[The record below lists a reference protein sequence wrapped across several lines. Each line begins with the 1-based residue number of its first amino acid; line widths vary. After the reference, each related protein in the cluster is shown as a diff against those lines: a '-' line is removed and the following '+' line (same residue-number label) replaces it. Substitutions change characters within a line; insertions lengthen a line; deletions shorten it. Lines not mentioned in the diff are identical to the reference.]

1 MGQFGVGQ
9 AVRRK
14 EDNRLLTG
22 GGRYLDD
29 VMVEGQ
35 SYAYF
40 VRSPHAHAKVNG
52 IDSADAAASAGVIG
66 VFTAKDVEAD
76 SLGGIPCLAVLTSR
90 DGSKMA
96 QPPHNLL
103 ASDKVRTVG
112 DAVAVV
118 VAETAKQA
126 KDAADLVMVDYDILP
141 SVTDTAAALS
151 SDATIWDEAPNNKVF
166 DWENGDR
173 EAVDA
178 VLAKAEH
185 VTKIDLVNN
194 RLVVASMEPR
204 GALGQY
210 DEKSGRYTLHTP
222 CQNVHMMRDIVAGAL
237 GAEAD
242 QVRVVSPDVGGGF
255 GMKVFVYPEQCLMPW
270 LAKKTGR
277 PVKWT
282 SERTEAF
289 VTDTQGRD
297 HVTHAELAMDKDGR
311 FLALRVEN
319 ISAMGAYLSNFAPMV
334 ATMAGTG
341 MVTGLYDI
349 PTAHVNV
356 VGVFTNTVP
365 IDAYRGAGRPEASH
379 IIERLV
385 DTAAQEIGLDPA
397 EIRRRNL
404 IPSDKLPYKAPL
416 GPNYDSGEFVK
427 NMDDAMKLAD
437 WDGFAARRSE
447 SAKAGKLRGIGMAC
461 YVEAAAGGPN
471 ENVDVIFEDDGTVTV
486 LIGTLT
492 NGQGHATS
500 YSQVLEEMLG
510 LPFDKINV
518 VQGDTD
524 RVETGGGTG
533 GSKSMMLGGAA
544 LKHAS
549 EAIIEKGKKVAA
561 HMLEAAESDIEFADG
576 TFSIVGTDRRLTIG
590 EVAAAAKDQA
600 NLPTGMDA
608 GLDTRAGSDVDSGT
622 YPNGCHVCELEI
634 DRDTGNVTL
643 INYVVVDD
651 FGKVINPLLVAGQV
665 HGGIVQGVGQVL
677 MENCVYDN
685 DSGQLVTGSYMD
697 YAMPRADNFP
707 TFTLDFNEVLCKT
720 NPMGIKGAGEAGT
733 VGALGCV
740 TNALVNAMQE
750 MGVKH
755 VEMPAT
761 AERLWRM
768 MDEAKAA

>member
-29 VMVEGQ
+29 VTFDGQ

-40 VRSPHAHAKVNG
+40 VRSPHAHAKIGG
-52 IDSADAAASAGVIG
+52 IDSADAAAASGVIG
-66 VFTAKDVEAD
+66 IFTAKDLEAENI
-76 SLGGIPCLAVLTSR
+76 GGIPCLAVLTSR

-103 ASDKVRTVG
+103 ASDRVRTVG

-126 KDAADLVMVDYDILP
+126 KDAADLVMVDYDVLP
-141 SVTDTAAALS
+141 SVTDTADALKS
-151 SDATIWDEAPNNKVF
+151 KATIWDEAPNNQVF

-178 VLAKAEH
+178 AFGQAAH
-185 VTKIDLVNN
+185 VTKVDLINN
-194 RLVVASMEPR
+194 RVVVASMEPR

-222 CQNVHMMRDIVAGAL
+222 CQHVHMMRDMVSGAL

-255 GMKVFVYPEQCLMPW
+255 GMKVFVYPEQCIMPW

-289 VTDTQGRD
+289 VSDTQGRD
-297 HVTHAELAMDKDGR
+297 HVTHAELAMDKDGK
-311 FLALRVEN
+311 FLALKVKN

-341 MVTGLYDI
+341 LLTGLYDI
-349 PTAHVNV
+349 PSAYVNV
-356 VGVFTNTVP
+356 VGVFTNTVS

-385 DTAAQEIGLDPA
+385 DSAAQDIGMDPA

-404 IPSDKLPYKAPL
+404 IPSSKLPFAAPL
-416 GPNYDSGEFVK
+416 GPNYDSGEFAA
-427 NMDDAMKLAD
+427 NMDAAMKLAD
-437 WDGFAARRSE
+437 WSGFEARRAS
-447 SAKAGKLRGIGMAC
+447 SAKEGKLRGIGMAC
-461 YVEAAAGGPN
+461 YVEAAAGAPN
-471 ENVDVIFEDDGTVTV
+471 ENVELIFEDDGSVTV

-510 LPFDKINV
+510 LPFDRINV

-524 RVETGGGTG
+524 KVKTGGGTG
-533 GSKSMMLGGAA
+533 GSKSMMLGASA
-544 LKHAS
+544 IKHAS
-549 EAIIEKGKKVAA
+549 EQIIEKGKKIAA
-561 HMLEAAESDIEFADG
+561 HMLEAAESDIEFGDG
-576 TFSIVGTDRRLTIG
+576 VFSIVGTDRRLTIG
-590 EVAAAAKDQA
+590 EVATAAKDQA
-600 NLPTGMDA
+600 NLPDGVDA
-608 GLDTRAGSDVDSGT
+608 GLDTRAGSDVNSGT
-622 YPNGCHVCELEI
+622 YPNGCHVCELDV
-634 DRDTGNVTL
+634 DRDTGEVTL

-677 MENCVYDN
+677 LENCVYDAE
-685 DSGQLVTGSYMD
+685 SGQLVTGSYMD

-707 TFTLDFNEVLCKT
+707 GFTLEFNEVLCKT

-740 TNALVNAMQE
+740 TNALVNALQD
-750 MGVKH
+750 MGITH

-761 AERLWRM
+761 AERLWRL

>member
-29 VMVEGQ
+29 LTFDGQ
-35 SYAYF
+35 AFAHF
-40 VRSPHAHAKVNG
+40 VRSPHAHAKING
-52 IDSADAAASAGVIG
+52 IDSAAAKAASGVLGI
-66 VFTAKDVEAD
+66 FTAAD
-76 SLGGIPCLAVLTSR
+76 LKADKIGGIPCLAVLTSR

-96 QPPHNLL
+96 QPPHDLL
-103 ASDKVRTVG
+103 ALDRVRTVG

-126 KDAADLVMVDYDILP
+126 KDAADLVEVDYDILP
-141 SVTDTAAALS
+141 SVTDTAGALTS
-151 SDATIWDEAPNNKVF
+151 KALVWDDAPGNRVF
-166 DWENGDR
+166 DWEKGDR
-173 EAVDA
+173 AAVDA
-178 VLAKAEH
+178 AFASAAH
-185 VTKIDLVNN
+185 ITKIDLTNN
-194 RLVVASMEPR
+194 RVVVASMEPR

-210 DEKSGRYTLHTP
+210 DTKTKRYTLHTP
-222 CQNVHMMRDIVAGAL
+222 CQHVHMMRDIVSGAL

-270 LAKKTGR
+270 VAKKVGR

-289 VTDTQGRD
+289 VSDTQGRD
-297 HVTHAELAMDKDGR
+297 HVTHAELAMDKDGK
-311 FLALRVEN
+311 FLAIKVEN

-341 MVTGLYDI
+341 LLTGLYDI
-349 PTAHVNV
+349 PAAYVNV
-356 VGVFTNTVP
+356 IGVFTNTVS

-385 DTAAQEIGLDPA
+385 DSAGYDMGIDPA

-404 IPSDKLPYKAPL
+404 IPSSKLPFAAPL
-416 GPNYDSGEFVK
+416 GPNYDSGEFAA
-427 NMDDAMKLAD
+427 NMDAAMKMAD
-437 WDGFAARRSE
+437 WSGFESRRAG

-471 ENVDVIFEDDGTVTV
+471 ENVELIFEDDGSVTV

-510 LPFDKINV
+510 LPFDKITV

-524 RVETGGGTG
+524 RVKTGGGTG
-533 GSKSMMLGGAA
+533 GSKSMMLGAAA
-544 LKHAS
+544 LKNAS
-549 EAIIEKGKKVAA
+549 EQIIEKGKKIAA
-561 HMLEAAESDIEFADG
+561 HMLEAAESDIEFGDG
-576 TFSIVGTDRRLTIG
+576 VFSIVGTDRRLTIG
-590 EVAAAAKDQA
+590 EVATAAKDQA
-600 NLPTGMDA
+600 NLPDGVDA
-608 GLDTRAGSDVDSGT
+608 GLDTRAGSDVNSGT
-622 YPNGCHVCELEI
+622 YPNGCHICELEV
-634 DRDTGNVTL
+634 DRDTGNVTIL
-643 INYVVVDD
+643 NYVVIDD

-677 MENCVYDN
+677 LEHCIYDA

-707 TFTLDFNEVLCKT
+707 SFKIGFNEVLCKT

-740 TNALVNAMQE
+740 TNALVDALKDL
-750 MGVKH
+750 GIRH

-761 AERLWRM
+761 PERLWRL
-768 MDEAKAA
+768 MDGAKAA

>member
-29 VMVEGQ
+29 VTFDGQ

-40 VRSPHAHAKVNG
+40 VRSPHAHAKING
-52 IDSADAAASAGVIG
+52 IDSTDAAAAAGVIG
-66 VFTAKDVEAD
+66 IFAAKDLEAENI
-76 SLGGIPCLAVLTSR
+76 GGIPCLAVLTSR

-103 ASDKVRTVG
+103 ASDRVRTVG

-126 KDAADLVMVDYDILP
+126 KDAADLVMVDYDVLP
-141 SVTDTAAALS
+141 SVTDTADALKS
-151 SDATIWDEAPNNKVF
+151 KATIWDEAPNNQVF
-166 DWENGDR
+166 DWENGDS
-173 EAVDA
+173 EAVDTA
-178 VLAKAEH
+178 FGKAAH
-185 VTKIDLVNN
+185 VTKIDLINN
-194 RLVVASMEPR
+194 RVVVASMEPR

-210 DEKSGRYTLHTP
+210 DEKTGRYTLHTP
-222 CQNVHMMRDIVAGAL
+222 CQHVHMMRDMVSGSL

-255 GMKVFVYPEQCLMPW
+255 GMKVFVYPEQCIMPW

-289 VTDTQGRD
+289 ISDTQGRD
-297 HVTHAELAMDKDGR
+297 HVTHAELAMDKDGK
-311 FLALRVEN
+311 FLALKVKN

-341 MVTGLYDI
+341 LLTGLYDI
-349 PTAHVNV
+349 PSAYVNV
-356 VGVFTNTVP
+356 IGVFTNTVS

-385 DTAAQEIGLDPA
+385 DSAAQDIGMDPV

-404 IPSDKLPYKAPL
+404 IPSSKLPFNAPL
-416 GPNYDSGEFVK
+416 GPNYDSGEFTA
-427 NMDDAMKLAD
+427 NMDAAMKLAD
-437 WDGFAARRSE
+437 WSGFEARRAS
-447 SAKAGKLRGIGMAC
+447 SAKDGKLRGIGMAC
-461 YVEAAAGGPN
+461 YVEAAAGAPN
-471 ENVDVIFEDDGTVTV
+471 ENVELIFEDDGSVTV

-510 LPFDKINV
+510 LPFDRINV

-524 RVETGGGTG
+524 KVKTGGGTG
-533 GSKSMMLGGAA
+533 GSKSMMLGASA

-549 EAIIEKGKKVAA
+549 EQIIEKGKKIAA
-561 HMLEAAESDIEFADG
+561 HMLEAAESDIEFGDG
-576 TFSIVGTDRRLTIG
+576 VFSIVGTDRRLTIG
-590 EVAAAAKDQA
+590 EIATAAKDQA
-600 NLPTGMDA
+600 NLPDGVDA
-608 GLDTRAGSDVDSGT
+608 GLDTRAGSDVNSGT
-622 YPNGCHVCELEI
+622 YPNGCHICELDV

-677 MENCVYDN
+677 LENCVYDAE
-685 DSGQLVTGSYMD
+685 SGQLVTGSYMD
-697 YAMPRADNFP
+697 YAMPRADDFP
-707 TFTLDFNEVLCKT
+707 AFTLDFNEVLCKT

-740 TNALVNAMQE
+740 TNALVNALQD
-750 MGVKH
+750 MGIKH

-761 AERLWRM
+761 AERLWRL

>member
-29 VMVEGQ
+29 LTFDNQ
-35 SYAYF
+35 AYAYF
-40 VRSPHAHAKVNG
+40 VRSPHAHAKING
-52 IDSADAAASAGVIG
+52 IDAGDAKSAPGVLA
-66 VFTAKDVEAD
+66 VLTAKDLEAD
-76 SLGGIPCLAVLTSR
+76 NIGGIPCLAVLTNR
-90 DGSKMA
+90 DGEKMHL
-96 QPPHNLL
+96 PPHNLL
-103 ASDKVRTVG
+103 AIDRVRTVG
-112 DAVAVV
+112 DAVALV
-118 VAETAKQA
+118 VADTAKHA
-126 KDAADLVMVDYDILP
+126 KDAADLVMVDYDVLP
-141 SVTDTAAALS
+141 SVTDTAGALKS
-151 SDATIWDEAPNNKVF
+151 GATIWDEVPNNRAF

-173 EAVDA
+173 KAVDDA
-178 VLAKAEH
+178 LSSAAH
-185 VTKIDLVNN
+185 VAKIDLINN
-194 RLVVASMEPR
+194 RVVVASMEPR

-222 CQNVHMMRDIVAGAL
+222 CQHVHMMRDLVSGSL
-237 GAEAD
+237 GVDKDA
-242 QVRVVSPDVGGGF
+242 VHVVSPDVGGGF

-270 LAKKTGR
+270 AAKKVGR

-289 VTDTQGRD
+289 ISDTQGRD
-297 HVTHAELAMDKDGR
+297 HVTHAELAIDKDGK
-311 FLALRVEN
+311 FTGLKVEN
-319 ISAMGAYLSNFAPMV
+319 ISNMGAYLSNFAPMV

-341 MVTGLYDI
+341 MMTGLYDI
-349 PTAHVNV
+349 PVAYVNV
-356 VGVFTNTVP
+356 VGVYTNTVP

-379 IIERLV
+379 LIERLV
-385 DTAAQEIGLDPA
+385 DTAAYELGLDPA

-404 IPSDKLPYKAPL
+404 IPESKIPYKAPL
-416 GPNYDSGEFVK
+416 GPNYDSGEFVR

-437 WDGFAARRSE
+437 WAGFEKRRADAA
-447 SAKAGKLRGIGMAC
+447 KQGKLRGIGMAC
-461 YVEAAAGGPN
+461 YVEAAAGAPN
-471 ENVDVIFEDDGTVTV
+471 ENVELIFEDDGSVTV

-524 RVETGGGTG
+524 RVKTGGGTG
-533 GSKSMMLGGAA
+533 GSKSMMLGASA

-549 EAIIEKGKKVAA
+549 EKVIEKGKKIAA
-561 HMLEAAESDIEFADG
+561 HLLEASEADIEFGDG
-576 TFSIVGTDRRLTIG
+576 VFSIVGTDRRLTIA

-600 NLPTGMDA
+600 KLPGGVEP
-608 GLDTRAGSDVDSGT
+608 GLDTTAGSDVNSGT

-643 INYVVVDD
+643 LNYVVVDD

-677 MENCVYDN
+677 LENCQYDTE
-685 DSGQLVTGSYMD
+685 SGQLITGSYMD

-707 TFTLDFNEVLCKT
+707 SFKLDFNEVLCKT

-740 TNALVNAMQE
+740 TNALVDALKE
-750 MGVKH
+750 LGVRH

-768 MDEAKAA
+768 IDEAKAA

>member
-29 VMVEGQ
+29 LTFEGQ
-35 SYAYF
+35 AYAYF
-40 VRSPHAHAKVNG
+40 VRSPHAHAKING
-52 IDSADAAASAGVIG
+52 IDASAATAAPGVLG
-66 VFTAKDVEAD
+66 VFTAAD
-76 SLGGIPCLAVLTSR
+76 LKADGIGGIPCLAVLTSR

-96 QPPHNLL
+96 QPPHDLL
-103 ASDKVRTVG
+103 ASDRVRTVG

-126 KDAADLVMVDYDILP
+126 KDAADQVMVDYDILP
-141 SVTDTAAALS
+141 SVTDTAAALTS
-151 SDATIWDEAPNNKVF
+151 KALVWDDAPGNRVF
-166 DWENGDR
+166 DWEKGDR
-173 EAVDA
+173 AAVDA
-178 VLAKAEH
+178 AFAKAAH
-185 VTKIDLVNN
+185 VTKIDLTNN
-194 RLVVASMEPR
+194 RVVVASMEPR
-204 GALGQY
+204 GALGQF
-210 DEKSGRYTLHTP
+210 DSKTGRYTLHTP
-222 CQNVHMMRDIVAGAL
+222 CQHVHMMRDIVSGAL

-242 QVRVVSPDVGGGF
+242 NLRVVSPDVGGGF

-270 LAKKTGR
+270 AAKKVGR

-289 VTDTQGRD
+289 ITDTQGRD
-297 HVTHAELAMDKDGR
+297 HVTHAELAVDKDGK
-311 FLALRVEN
+311 FLALKVEN

-341 MVTGLYDI
+341 LLTGLYEI
-349 PTAHVNV
+349 PAAYVNV
-356 VGVFTNTVP
+356 VGVFTNTVS

-385 DTAAQEIGLDPA
+385 DSAAYDMGIDPA

-404 IPSDKLPYKAPL
+404 IPSSKLPYAAPL
-416 GPNYDSGEFVK
+416 GPNYDSGEFVA
-427 NMDDAMKLAD
+427 NMNDAMKLAD
-437 WDGFAARRSE
+437 WNGFEKRRTE

-461 YVEAAAGGPN
+461 YVEAAAGAPN
-471 ENVDVIFEDDGTVTV
+471 ENVELIFEDDGSVTV

-510 LPFDKINV
+510 LPFDKITV

-524 RVETGGGTG
+524 RVKTGGGTG
-533 GSKSMMLGGAA
+533 GSKSMMLGASA
-544 LKHAS
+544 IKHAS
-549 EAIIEKGKKVAA
+549 EKIIDKGKKIAA
-561 HMLEAAESDIEFADG
+561 HMLEAAESDIEFGDG
-576 TFSIVGTDRRLTIG
+576 VFSIVGTDRRLTVG
-590 EVAAAAKDQA
+590 EVATAAKDQA
-600 NLPTGMDA
+600 NLPEGVEP
-608 GLDTRAGSDVDSGT
+608 GLDTRAGSDVNSGT
-622 YPNGCHVCELEI
+622 YPNGCHVCELEV
-634 DRDTGNVTL
+634 DRDTGNVTIL
-643 INYVVVDD
+643 NYVVVDD

-677 MENCVYDN
+677 LEHCVYDPE
-685 DSGQLVTGSYMD
+685 SGQLVTGSYMD

-707 TFTLDFNEVLCKT
+707 SFKIGFNEVLCKT

-740 TNALVNAMQE
+740 TNALVDALKDL
-750 MGVKH
+750 GIRH

-761 AERLWRM
+761 PERLWRLI
-768 MDEAKAA
+768 DGAKAA

>member
-29 VMVEGQ
+29 VTLDDQ
-35 SYAYF
+35 AYAYF
-40 VRSPHAHAKVNG
+40 VRSPHAHATINE
-52 IDSADAAASAGVIG
+52 IDVSAAKSAPGVIA
-66 VFTAKDVEAD
+66 VFTAADLEKDKI
-76 SLGGIPCLAVLTSR
+76 GGIPCLAVLTNR

-96 QPPHNLL
+96 QPPHHLL
-103 ASDKVRTVG
+103 ASGRVRTVG

-118 VAETAKQA
+118 VAETRKQA
-126 KDAADLVMVDYDILP
+126 KDAADLVMVDYEILP
-141 SVTDTAAALS
+141 AVAETGTAQSTKALV
-151 SDATIWDEAPNNKVF
+151 WDDVPHNRVF
-166 DWENGDR
+166 DWQNGNKD
-173 EAVDA
+173 AVDA
-178 VLAKAEH
+178 AIAKAAH
-185 VTKIDLVNN
+185 VTKIDLTNN
-194 RLVVASMEPR
+194 RVVVASMEPR

-210 DEKSGRYTLHTP
+210 DKKSGRYTLHTP

-242 QVRVVSPDVGGGF
+242 QVHVLSPDVGGGF
-255 GMKVFVYPEQCLMPW
+255 GMKVFVYPEQCLVPW
-270 LAKKTGR
+270 AAKKVGR

-289 VTDTQGRD
+289 ITDTQGRD
-297 HVTHAELAMDKDGR
+297 HITHAELAMDKDGK
-311 FLALRVEN
+311 FLGLKVEN
-319 ISAMGAYLSNFAPMV
+319 ISNMGAYLSNFAPMV

-349 PTAHVNV
+349 PAAYVHV

-385 DTAAQEIGLDPA
+385 DTAAYELGLDPA

-404 IPSDKLPYKAPL
+404 IPESKLPYKAAL
-416 GPNYDSGEFVK
+416 GPNYDSGNFVK

-437 WDGFAARRSE
+437 WAGFEKRRAEAA
-447 SAKAGKLRGIGMAC
+447 KQGKLRGIGMAC
-461 YVEAAAGGPN
+461 YVEAAAGAPN
-471 ENVDVIFEDDGTVTV
+471 ENVELVFEDDGSVTV

-500 YSQVLEEMLG
+500 YSQVLEDMLG

-524 RVETGGGTG
+524 RVKTGGGTG
-533 GSKSMMLGGAA
+533 GSKSMMLGASA

-549 EAIIEKGKKVAA
+549 EKVIEKGKKIAA
-561 HMLEAAESDIEFADG
+561 HLLEAAEADIEFGDG
-576 TFSIVGTDRRLTIG
+576 VFSIVGTDRRLTIA
-590 EVAAAAKDQA
+590 EVATAAKDQA
-600 NLPTGMDA
+600 KLPQGMEA
-608 GLDTRAGSDVDSGT
+608 GLDTMAGSDVNSGT

-634 DRDTGNVTL
+634 DRDTGNVAL
-643 INYVVVDD
+643 LNYVVVDD

-677 MENCVYDN
+677 LEHCIYDAE
-685 DSGQLVTGSYMD
+685 SGQLVTGSYMD

-707 TFTLDFNEVLCKT
+707 AFKLDFNEVLCKT

-740 TNALVNAMQE
+740 TNALVDALKDL
-750 MGVKH
+750 GVRH

-761 AERLWRM
+761 PERLWRM
-768 MDEAKAA
+768 IAEAKAA

>member
-29 VMVEGQ
+29 VTVEGQ

-66 VFTAKDVEAD
+66 VFTAKDVEVD

-461 YVEAAAGGPN
+461 YV
-471 ENVDVIFEDDGTVTV
+471 
-486 LIGTLT
+486 
-492 NGQGHATS
+492 
-500 YSQVLEEMLG
+500 
-510 LPFDKINV
+510 
-518 VQGDTD
+518 
-524 RVETGGGTG
+524 
-533 GSKSMMLGGAA
+533 
-544 LKHAS
+544 
-549 EAIIEKGKKVAA
+549 
-561 HMLEAAESDIEFADG
+561 
-576 TFSIVGTDRRLTIG
+576 
-590 EVAAAAKDQA
+590 
-600 NLPTGMDA
+600 
-608 GLDTRAGSDVDSGT
+608 
-622 YPNGCHVCELEI
+622 
-634 DRDTGNVTL
+634 
-643 INYVVVDD
+643 
-651 FGKVINPLLVAGQV
+651 
-665 HGGIVQGVGQVL
+665 
-677 MENCVYDN
+677 
-685 DSGQLVTGSYMD
+685 
-697 YAMPRADNFP
+697 
-707 TFTLDFNEVLCKT
+707 
-720 NPMGIKGAGEAGT
+720 
-733 VGALGCV
+733 
-740 TNALVNAMQE
+740 
-750 MGVKH
+750 
-755 VEMPAT
+755 
-761 AERLWRM
+761 
-768 MDEAKAA
+768 